1 MRRTKLLKKTPL
13 DKLMDLKVD
22 FAFKQLFGIEKKQK
36 DHHRFLNAILQ
47 RTLSDQIIDI
57 SFKNVEASGEY
68 KEDKASRLDLLV
80 ITNAG
85 EWINIEMQF
94 TNKYDMVKRSLYY
107 YRNVANTPIMK
118 GMNYKELSPVIAI
131 NIINFDLFDRTD
143 RFHTTYHLYEDTEK
157 FKLTNVME
165 LHFIEMTKLI
175 RDWQADKLDP
185 WNDLLGMVDHR
196 NGKVYEDI
204 FKELEDIAMKDKTL
218 YEAIENWEVLSQS
231 HEQMIA
237 YQGRMKRI
245 RDEEAAANEAR
256 ELKLEAHE
264 LKLEANELKLE
275 ANELKLEAHE
285 LKLEATELKLEATE
299 LMADAAKIKLEAVE
313 SIRQAEE
320 RMHEAS
326 KSIYEAQERIR
337 GTTELRD
344 REIIFNMY
352 EEKLPVESI
361 AQLTKIPIDKVIEI
375 IKSAPQ

>member
-22 FAFKQLFGIEKKQK
+22 FAFKQLFGIEKNKK
-36 DHHRFLNAILQ
+36 ITIVFLNAILQ

-107 YRNVANTPIMK
+107 WSEVYGTPIMK

-185 WNDLLGMVDHR
+185 WNDLLARWLLLLGMVDHR

-204 FKELEDIAMKDKTL
+204 FKELEEIAMKDKTL

-275 ANELKLEAHE
+275 ANELKLEA
-285 LKLEATELKLEATE
+285 
-299 LMADAAKIKLEAVE
+299 VE
-313 SIRQAEE
+313 K
-320 RMHEAS
+320 H
-326 KSIYEAQERIR
+326 
-337 GTTELRD
+337 T
-344 REIIFNMY
+344 
-352 EEKLPVESI
+352 
-361 AQLTKIPIDKVIEI
+361 
-375 IKSAPQ
+375 